1 MLSFRVMTI
10 ASYFPI
16 SPKSTVLFCIM
27 GVALLFSGCA
37 TQQSIQPPV
46 DHLAKP
52 KVHHSENYR
61 HKAAYNRPYRV
72 RGKTYYP
79 MASAKGY
86 KEVGTASWY
95 GSESGKRTATGA
107 RFRPQNLTAAH
118 KTLPLPCKVRVTNL
132 RNGRSVDVLV
142 NDRGP
147 FKKGRLIDLSKGAAR
162 RLGIRGLAKVKVEY
176 ISSLR

>member
-1 MLSFRVMTI
+1 MTI
-10 ASYFPI
+10 ASDYPI
-16 SPKSTVLFCIM
+16 FQKHTVLFYI
-27 GVALLFSGCA
+27 VLAALLFTGCA
-37 TQQSIQPPV
+37 AQQAVSPSVQQT
-46 DHLAKP
+46 KP
-52 KVHHSENYR
+52 KIQHVESYK
-61 HKAAYNRPYRV
+61 HKSAYNRPYRV
-72 RGKTYYP
+72 RGRTYYP

-86 KEVGTASWY
+86 KEVGMASWY

-132 RNGRSVDVLV
+132 RNGRSAVVLV

-162 RLGIRGLAKVKVEY
+162 ELGIRGLAKVKVEY
-176 ISSLR
+176 ISSLQ